1 MKLIEKISSSIIS
14 AMKEK
19 NVDELESL
27 RAIKSALLLAQTQKG
42 SDGNIKESD
51 EIKILQKLVKQ
62 RKESAE
68 IYKNQ
73 NRLEL
78 ADIEIKQSKI
88 IERFLPVQM
97 NFEDLEK
104 LIVEI
109 INQTGAQGMKD
120 MGKVMGIAS
129 VKLSGKADGKTISNI
144 VILIFVFLFFIFY

>member
-1 MKLIEKISSSIIS
+1 MKLIDKISSSIIL

-42 SDGNIKESD
+42 SDGNVQESD

-68 IYKNQ
+68 IYKKQ

-78 ADIEIKQSKI
+78 ADIEISQSKI
-88 IERFLPVQM
+88 IERFLPAQIS
-97 NFEDLEK
+97 LEELDK
-104 LIVEI
+104 LIAEI

-129 VKLSGKADGKTISNI
+129 SKLSGKADGKTISNI
-144 VILIFVFLFFIFY
+144 VRSKLI

>member
-1 MKLIEKISSSIIS
+1 MKLIDKISSSIIS

-42 SDGNIKESD
+42 SDGNVRESD

-68 IYKNQ
+68 IYKKQ

-78 ADIEIKQSKI
+78 ANIEIGQSKV
-88 IERFLPVQM
+88 IERFLPAQISL
-97 NFEDLEK
+97 EDLDK
-104 LIVEI
+104 LISEI
-109 INQTGAQGMKD
+109 ISQTGAKGMKD

-129 VKLSGKADGKTISNI
+129 TKLSGKADGKTISNI
-144 VILIFVFLFFIFY
+144 VRSKLI

>member
-1 MKLIEKISSSIIS
+1 MKLIDKISSSIIS

-27 RAIKSALLLAQTQKG
+27 RAIKSALLLAKTQKG
-42 SDGNIKESD
+42 SDGNIQESD

-68 IYKNQ
+68 IYKKQ

-78 ADIEIKQSKI
+78 ADIEISQSKI
-88 IERFLPVQM
+88 IERFLPAQIS
-97 NFEDLEK
+97 LEELDK
-104 LIVEI
+104 LIAEI

-129 VKLSGKADGKTISNI
+129 SKLSGKADGKTISNI
-144 VILIFVFLFFIFY
+144 VRSKLM

>member
-78 ADIEIKQSKI
+78 ADIEVKQSKI

-109 INQTGAQGMKD
+109 INQTGAQGIKD

-144 VILIFVFLFFIFY
+144 VRSKLV

>member
-73 NRLEL
+73 NRVEL

-144 VILIFVFLFFIFY
+144 VRSKLV

>member
-19 NVDELESL
+19 NVDKLESL

-109 INQTGAQGMKD
+109 INQTGAQGIKD

-144 VILIFVFLFFIFY
+144 VRSKLV

>member
-1 MKLIEKISSSIIS
+1 MKLIDKISSSIIS

-42 SDGNIKESD
+42 SDGNIQESD

-68 IYKNQ
+68 IYKKQ

-78 ADIEIKQSKI
+78 ADIESSQSKI
-88 IERFLPVQM
+88 IERFLPAQISL
-97 NFEDLEK
+97 EDLDK
-104 LIVEI
+104 LISEI
-109 INQTGAQGMKD
+109 IIQIGAQGMKD

-129 VKLSGKADGKTISNI
+129 SKLSGKADGKTISNI
-144 VILIFVFLFFIFY
+144 VRSKLM

>member
-19 NVDELESL
+19 NVDKLESL

-78 ADIEIKQSKI
+78 ADIEVKQSKI

-109 INQTGAQGMKD
+109 INQTGAQGIKD

-144 VILIFVFLFFIFY
+144 VRSKLV

>member
-78 ADIEIKQSKI
+78 ADIEVKQSKI

-104 LIVEI
+104 LIIEI

-144 VILIFVFLFFIFY
+144 VRSKLV

>member
-1 MKLIEKISSSIIS
+1 MKLIDKISSSIIS

-42 SDGNIKESD
+42 SDGNVRESD

-68 IYKNQ
+68 IYKKQ

-78 ADIEIKQSKI
+78 ANIEIGQSKV
-88 IERFLPVQM
+88 IERFLPAQISL
-97 NFEDLEK
+97 EDLDK
-104 LIVEI
+104 LISEI
-109 INQTGAQGMKD
+109 ISQIGAQGMKD
-120 MGKVMGIAS
+120 MGKVMGITS
-129 VKLSGKADGKTISNI
+129 TKLSGKADGKTISNI
-144 VILIFVFLFFIFY
+144 VRSKLI

>member
-1 MKLIEKISSSIIS
+1 MKLIDKISSSIIS

-42 SDGNIKESD
+42 SDGNVRESD

-68 IYKNQ
+68 IYKKQ

-78 ADIEIKQSKI
+78 ANIEIGQSKV
-88 IERFLPVQM
+88 IERFLPAQISL
-97 NFEDLEK
+97 EDLDK
-104 LIVEI
+104 LISEI
-109 INQTGAQGMKD
+109 ISQTGAKGMKD

-129 VKLSGKADGKTISNI
+129 KLI
-144 VILIFVFLFFIFY
+144 

>member
-1 MKLIEKISSSIIS
+1 MSIRARDKISSSIIS

-42 SDGNIKESD
+42 SDGNVRESD

-68 IYKNQ
+68 IYKKQ

-78 ADIEIKQSKI
+78 ADIEISQSNI
-88 IERFLPVQM
+88 IERFLPAQISL
-97 NFEDLEK
+97 EDLDK
-104 LIVEI
+104 LISEI
-109 INQTGAQGMKD
+109 ISQTGAKGMKD

-129 VKLSGKADGKTISNI
+129 TKLSGKADGKTISNI
-144 VILIFVFLFFIFY
+144 VRSKLI